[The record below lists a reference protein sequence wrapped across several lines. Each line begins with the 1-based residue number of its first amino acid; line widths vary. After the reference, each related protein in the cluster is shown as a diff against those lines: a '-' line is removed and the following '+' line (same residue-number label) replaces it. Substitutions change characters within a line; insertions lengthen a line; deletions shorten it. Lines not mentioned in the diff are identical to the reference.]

1 MEGDYMI
8 YYGWTEKTNNKLLTI
23 GNYYTIK
30 DNTGNE
36 IEATLTSFNYA
47 DFAKF
52 GVRSCNFVKRKL
64 AKKQVK
70 GCHYKTED
78 ILRDVPIVNIIEEI
92 ANIARTEKV
101 EKFFT

>member
-1 MEGDYMI
+1 MFIVSYLAITSSSIGLVTLYI
-8 YYGWTEKTNNKLLTI
+8 LLS
-23 GNYYTIK
+23 
-30 DNTGNE
+30 NTR

-52 GVRSCNFVKRKL
+52 GVRSCNFVKGKL

-70 GCHYKTED
+70 GCHYKTEN

>member
-1 MEGDYMI
+1 MI

-23 GNYYTIK
+23 GNHYIIK
-30 DNTGNE
+30 DKTGNE

-52 GVRSCNFVKRKL
+52 GVRSCNFVK
-64 AKKQVK
+64 
-70 GCHYKTED
+70 
-78 ILRDVPIVNIIEEI
+78 IIEEI

>member
-1 MEGDYMI
+1 M
-8 YYGWTEKTNNKLLTI
+8 TKLKSTLI
-23 GNYYTIK
+23 G
-30 DNTGNE
+30 
-36 IEATLTSFNYA
+36 FNYA

-64 AKKQVK
+64 AKKQIK

-78 ILRDVPIVNIIEEI
+78 ILRDVPIDSIIEET